1 MKMGGPLTGRFIT
14 FEGIDGAGKST
25 HLSRCAQW
33 LRDHGIAV
41 VVTREPGGTE
51 LGEAIRDWFLHQP
64 TDARTEALLA
74 FAARSDHLERLVRP
88 ALAAGE
94 WVVCDRF
101 TDSTV
106 AYQGAGRGLGADRVE
121 QLEQWLHPDLRP
133 DRTYLFDLDPAEAA
147 RRRASARAADRFEA
161 EDIAF
166 FTRVRAGYQAR
177 MAAEAA
183 PTVPGGG
190 ARGLHRRMLAIDA
203 SGEPEAIWRQ
213 LEEDLDFC
221 RQLWTSDA
229 R

>member
-1 MKMGGPLTGRFIT
+1 MRAPGRFIT

-25 HLSRCAQW
+25 HLGRCAQW
-33 LRDHGIAV
+33 LRDRGIAV

-64 TDARTEALLA
+64 TDPRTEALLA

-106 AYQGAGRGLGADRVE
+106 AYQGAGRGLGAERVE
-121 QLEQWLHPDLRP
+121 QLEQWLHPDLQP
-133 DRTYLFDLDPAEAA
+133 DRTYLFDLEPAEAA
-147 RRRASARAADRFEA
+147 RRRSKARAADRFEA

-166 FTRVRAGYQAR
+166 FGRVRDGYRAR
-177 MAAEAA
+177 MAAEGTAA
-183 PTVPGGG
+183 GTGRGT
-190 ARGLHRRMLAIDA
+190 AGLHRRMIALDA
-203 SGEPEAIWRQ
+203 TGDPETIWRQ
-213 LEEDLDFC
+213 LEEDLALCLQAWAVPD
-221 RQLWTSDA
+221 R
-229 R
+229 